1 MRDGY
6 KNPAYTYETNV
17 MGTVNILECV
27 RLSDCVRSFL
37 NVTTDKVY
45 LNREWAWGYREDV
58 YKRQLLDDAVEIADL
73 LLPKGLV
80 VYIEDRYGR
89 REEKYSDGSRYEVPL
104 VVLIDDMSA
113 SASEIL
119 AGAIQDYGVGLI
131 VGEKSYGK
139 GIVQTK
145 MCIRDR
151 YCSFLHPG
159 PLRWRR

>member
-1 MRDGY
+1 MA
-6 KNPAYTYETNV
+6 KAQ
-17 MGTVNILECV
+17 VNINRVEYQILENNIGYLMLYEFMGDDVTGFTEAIEVFQRNQV
-27 RLSDCVRSFL
+27 RGMILDLRG
-37 NVTTDKVY
+37 NP
-45 LNREWAWGYREDV
+45 GG
-58 YKRQLLDDAVEIADL
+58 LLDDAVEIADL

-89 REEKYSDGSRYEVPL
+89 REEKYSDDSRYDVPL

-139 GIVQTK
+139 GIVQT
-145 MCIRDR
+145 MLPFRSDGAA
-151 YCSFLHPG
+151 CS
-159 PLRWRR
+159 